1 MVNRLLY
8 KTVTFSRFYLF
19 FKVLYG
25 WRKTFKKPSIIFYI
39 TVWHHSHRKRKIIWK
54 QTKRYC
60 FNTFNPNF
68 LEPRPPNLH
77 KNCKQTEAKL
87 IRYYFLERRYSASF
101 ICQKCLAKT
110 VQYQVAVF
118 QEKIKELA
126 FSKFHLQI
134 MNLTRSGAKIL
145 STLFWNTDNVIN
157 L

>member
-1 MVNRLLY
+1 MKIKRSTKLSCN
-8 KTVTFSRFYLF
+8 
-19 FKVLYG
+19 
-25 WRKTFKKPSIIFYI
+25 IN
-39 TVWHHSHRKRKIIWK
+39 HSHKKRKVVWK
-54 QTKRYC
+54 RTKYYW
-60 FNTFNPNF
+60 FNSFNPIF

-87 IRYYFLERRYSASF
+87 IRYYFLERSYSASF

-110 VQYQVAVF
+110 VQYQVPVF

-134 MNLTRSGAKIL
+134 TNLTKSGAKIL
-145 STLFWNTDNVIN
+145 STLFWKTNNMIN

>member
-1 MVNRLLY
+1 MYHYVILELPCKFIALEAANFH
-8 KTVTFSRFYLF
+8 KFFSWS
-19 FKVLYG
+19 K
-25 WRKTFKKPSIIFYI
+25 IN
-39 TVWHHSHRKRKIIWK
+39 HSHKKRKIVWK

-60 FNTFNPNF
+60 FNSFNPNF

-134 MNLTRSGAKIL
+134 TNLTRSGAKIL

>member
-1 MVNRLLY
+1 MCKLNNEETATKYRNEPIFRFE
-8 KTVTFSRFYLF
+8 FSNWQTQWL
-19 FKVLYG
+19 
-25 WRKTFKKPSIIFYI
+25 WN
-39 TVWHHSHRKRKIIWK
+39 HSHKKRKIVWK

-60 FNTFNPNF
+60 FNSFNPNF
-68 LEPRPPNLH
+68 LEPRPKNLH

-126 FSKFHLQI
+126 FSKFHFQI
-134 MNLTRSGAKIL
+134 RNLTRSRVKVL